1 MDRSY
6 PRIVLTGGPCGGKT
20 TALAYLYE
28 KLSNAGYSII
38 MTPEVATMII
48 NSGLNPAGVKSATD
62 FENLI
67 MTTQVF
73 LEDHIFAH
81 ALGIKNSHA
90 STELGVNKPLMI
102 CDRGIMDAKAYIGDE
117 DFKTILARHKWDE
130 VVLRDGRYDGVFH
143 LVTAADGKP
152 EYYNLD
158 NPARQEKTPKAAIRA
173 DRLTQEA
180 WLGHPHFVVLDNS
193 MLFEEK
199 MKRLLNAI
207 RKFLGDPVGIEIER
221 KYLVGAVPHPLPV
234 PHQVIEIEQH
244 YLVSPN
250 VNEVLRIRRRW
261 QDGRG
266 ATFYLTKKSATE
278 SMISRHET
286 ERQITQD
293 EYTRFLADADKDF
306 DPVRKKRHCFIWQN
320 QYFELDVITAPERI
334 AGLILLEI
342 ELTEKNQQVN
352 LPPWLPITGEV
363 TEDPRFTNYALA
375 KKPTQTGCSV

>member
-1 MDRSY
+1 VEHSY

-28 KLSNAGYSII
+28 KLSNAGYSVI

-62 FENLI
+62 FQDLI

-73 LEDHIFAH
+73 LEDHIFTR
-81 ALGIKNSHA
+81 ALAIKNGS
-90 STELGVNKPLMI
+90 KPLMI
-102 CDRGIMDAKAYIGDE
+102 CDRGIMDTKAYIGEE
-117 DFKTILARHKWDE
+117 DLKAILARHKWDE

-193 MLFEEK
+193 TLFEDK

-278 SMISRHET
+278 SMIARHET

-320 QYFELDVITAPERI
+320 QYFELDVFTAPERI
-334 AGLILLEI
+334 AGLVLLEI
-342 ELTEKNQQVN
+342 ELTEETQEVV
-352 LPPWLPITGEV
+352 LPPWLTIAGEV
-363 TEDPRFTNYALA
+363 TNDPKFTNYAMA
-375 KKPTQTGCSV
+375 KKPK